1 MSTTQV
7 LGDASFSPP
16 GQHPDSLTARI
27 DALPSS
33 PGLWSFITL
42 LALGGFFELYD
53 LFQTGYISTG
63 LLAEG
68 IFHTGKDGVFG
79 IADQAAFASSTF
91 MGLFIGASLLAP
103 LADRLGRRLTFMF
116 ALAWYGIFSL
126 IMALQNSAEGVIF
139 FRFLVGIGLGIE
151 LVTIDTYLSEWNS
164 PLL

>member
-63 LLAEG
+63 LLAENN
-68 IFHTGKDGVFG
+68 HPTP
-79 IADQAAFASSTF
+79 AAQAEN
-91 MGLFIGASLLAP
+91 GH
-103 LADRLGRRLTFMF
+103 
-116 ALAWYGIFSL
+116 WH
-126 IMALQNSAEGVIF
+126 Q
-139 FRFLVGIGLGIE
+139 
-151 LVTIDTYLSEWNS
+151 
-164 PLL
+164 